1 MKKGGSFTYLTKE
14 GFRSLW
20 SNRLMSVASIAVLMS
35 CMIIIGCASMIFI
48 NMNGVLR
55 HIEQQN
61 VVMVFLEDTVGKEA
75 ADQVGEQI
83 KALPNVK
90 ECTYVPKDSAWE
102 KQMASLGEDAALLEG
117 LGENPLPDAYRVTVS
132 DLSQFQATVESLKK
146 LPGVLSI
153 QENSELAGKV
163 MEMRRSVTAVA
174 GVIIGMLLLVSLFIV
189 SNTVRLTIFSR
200 RLEISIM
207 KDVGATDGFI
217 RWPFMVEG
225 MTIGVL
231 SGLLSLG
238 AVWGLYALGVKAF
251 GGLLTTF
258 GMSTA
263 PFQAYAGWLLLGFV
277 LLGLLTGV
285 VGCAIS
291 MKRYL
296 KDGGGNL
303 G

>member
-1 MKKGGSFTYLTKE
+1 MKKRGSFAYLTKE

-48 NMNGVLR
+48 NINGILG

-61 VVMVFLEDTVGKEA
+61 VMMVFLEDTVGKEE
-75 ADQVGEQI
+75 ADQLGVEI

-90 ECTYVPKDSAWE
+90 GCVFISKDSAWE
-102 KQMASLGEDAALLEG
+102 KQMESLGEDAALLEG
-117 LGENPLPDAYRVTVS
+117 LGENPLPDAYKVTVD
-132 DLSQFQATVESLKK
+132 DLSRFEETVASLKN

-163 MEMRRSVTAVA
+163 MEMRQSVTAIA
-174 GVIIGMLLLVSLFIV
+174 GIIIGMLLLVSLFDPV
-189 SNTVRLTIFSR
+189 SNICPARRFFSR

-225 MTIGVL
+225 MAIGVL
-231 SGLLSLG
+231 SGVLSLAGPCGQFMRWRSVVSAVCSLLSE
-238 AVWGLYALGVKAF
+238 
-251 GGLLTTF
+251 
-258 GMSTA
+258 
-263 PFQAYAGWLLLGFV
+263 
-277 LLGLLTGV
+277 
-285 VGCAIS
+285 
-291 MKRYL
+291 
-296 KDGGGNL
+296 
-303 G
+303 

>member
-1 MKKGGSFTYLTKE
+1 MKNGGSFTYLTRE

-20 SNRLMSVASIAVLMS
+20 SNRLMSIASIAVLMS
-35 CMIIIGCASMIFI
+35 CMIIIGCASMIFVNI
-48 NMNGVLR
+48 NGVLG
-55 HIEQQN
+55 HIEEQN
-61 VVMVFLEDTVGKEA
+61 VIMVYLEEA
-75 ADQVGEQI
+75 AGEAEAEQVGTGI
-83 KALPNVK
+83 RALPNVK
-90 ECTYVPKDSAWE
+90 DCAFVSKESAWD
-102 KQMASLGEDAALLEG
+102 KQMESLGDDAALLEG
-117 LGENPLPDAYRVTVS
+117 MGKNPLPDAYRVTVS
-132 DLSQFQATVESLKK
+132 DLSLFDETAERLKK
-146 LPGVLSI
+146 LPGVFSI
-153 QENSELAGKV
+153 QENSELAGRV
-163 MEMRRSVTAVA
+163 MEMRRSVTAIA
-174 GVIIGMLLLVSLFIV
+174 GVIIGLLLVVSLFIV

-207 KDVGATDGFI
+207 KDVGATNGFI

-251 GGLLTTF
+251 GGLLHTF
-258 GMSTA
+258 GMGAA
-263 PFQAYAGWLLLGFV
+263 PFQAYAGWLLLGFL

-285 VGCAIS
+285 LGCAIS

-296 KDGGGNL
+296 KDGGGSL

>member
-1 MKKGGSFTYLTKE
+1 MKKRGSFAYLTKE

-48 NMNGVLR
+48 NINGILG

-61 VVMVFLEDTVGKEA
+61 VMMVFLEDTVGQEE
-75 ADQVGEQI
+75 ADQLGVEI

-90 ECTYVPKDSAWE
+90 GCVFISKASAWD
-102 KQMASLGEDAALLEG
+102 KQMESLGEDAALLEG
-117 LGENPLPDAYRVTVS
+117 LGENPLPDAYKVTVD
-132 DLSQFQATVESLKK
+132 DLSRFDETVARLKN

-163 MEMRRSVTAVA
+163 MEMRQSVTAIA
-174 GVIIGMLLLVSLFIV
+174 GIIIGMLLLVSLFIV

-225 MTIGVL
+225 MAIGVL

-238 AVWGLYALGVKAF
+238 AVWGIYALTIKAF
-251 GGLLTTF
+251 GSVLASF
-258 GMSTA
+258 GIAAA
-263 PFQAYAGWLLLGFV
+263 PFSDYAGWILLGFIA
-277 LLGLLTGV
+277 LGLLTGM

-296 KDGGGNL
+296 ENGGGSL

>member
-1 MKKGGSFTYLTKE
+1 MKKRGSFAYLTKE

-48 NMNGVLR
+48 NINGILG

-61 VVMVFLEDTVGKEA
+61 VMMVFLEDTVGKEE
-75 ADQVGEQI
+75 ADQLGVEI

-90 ECTYVPKDSAWE
+90 GCVFISKDSAWE
-102 KQMASLGEDAALLEG
+102 KQMESLGEDAALLEG
-117 LGENPLPDAYRVTVS
+117 LGENPLPDAYKVTVD
-132 DLSQFQATVESLKK
+132 DLSRFEETVASLKN

-163 MEMRRSVTAVA
+163 MEMRQSVTAIA
-174 GVIIGMLLLVSLFIV
+174 GIIIGMLLLVSLFIV

-225 MTIGVL
+225 MAIGVL
-231 SGLLSLG
+231 SGVLSLG
-238 AVWGLYALGVKAF
+238 PCGEFMRWRSRRSAVCS
-251 GGLLTTF
+251 LL
-258 GMSTA
+258 SE
-263 PFQAYAGWLLLGFV
+263 
-277 LLGLLTGV
+277 
-285 VGCAIS
+285 
-291 MKRYL
+291 
-296 KDGGGNL
+296 
-303 G
+303 

>member
-1 MKKGGSFTYLTKE
+1 MKNGGSFTYLTKE

-48 NMNGVLR
+48 NINGILG
-55 HIEQQN
+55 HIEDQN
-61 VVMVFLEDTVGKEA
+61 VVMVYLEDTADDAQAEKLGEEIRAIPNIKDCVFISKE
-75 ADQVGEQI
+75 
-83 KALPNVK
+83 
-90 ECTYVPKDSAWE
+90 SAWDQ
-102 KQMASLGEDAALLEG
+102 QMESLGDDAALLEG
-117 LGENPLPDAYRVTVS
+117 LGENPLPDAYRVTVD
-132 DLSQFQATVESLKK
+132 DLSLFKGTVESLKK
-146 LPGVLSI
+146 LPGVISV

-163 MEMRRSVTAVA
+163 MEMRRSVTAIA
-174 GVIIGMLLLVSLFIV
+174 LVIIGMLLIVSLFIV

-207 KDVGATDGFI
+207 KDVGATNGFI

-225 MTIGVL
+225 MAIGVL
-231 SGLLSLG
+231 SAFLSLG
-238 AVWGLYALGVKAF
+238 AVWGLYALAVKAF
-251 GGLLTTF
+251 GGFLDIF
-258 GMSTA
+258 GMGA
-263 PFQAYAGWLLLGFV
+263 VPFGSYVGWMLLGFV

-285 VGCAIS
+285 VGCTIS

-296 KDGGGNL
+296 KDGGGSL

>member
-1 MKKGGSFTYLTKE
+1 MKKRGSFAYLTKE

-48 NMNGVLR
+48 NINGILG

-61 VVMVFLEDTVGKEA
+61 VMMVFLEDTVGKEE
-75 ADQVGEQI
+75 ADQLGVEI

-90 ECTYVPKDSAWE
+90 GCVFISKDSAWE
-102 KQMASLGEDAALLEG
+102 KQMESLGEDAALLEG
-117 LGENPLPDAYRVTVS
+117 LGENPLPDAYKVTVD
-132 DLSQFQATVESLKK
+132 DLSRFEETVASLKN

-163 MEMRRSVTAVA
+163 MEMRQSVTAIA
-174 GVIIGMLLLVSLFIV
+174 GIIIGMLLLVSLFIV

-200 RLEISIM
+200 PAGDQYYEGRRCN
-207 KDVGATDGFI
+207 
-217 RWPFMVEG
+217 RWLYPLAVYG
-225 MTIGVL
+225 GRVAIGVL
-231 SGLLSLG
+231 SGVLSLG
-238 AVWGLYALGVKAF
+238 AVWGIYALAIKAF
-251 GGLLTTF
+251 SSVLVAF
-258 GMSTA
+258 GIGAA
-263 PFQAYAGWLLLGFV
+263 PFSAYAGWILLGFIA
-277 LLGLLTGV
+277 LGLLTGM

-296 KDGGGNL
+296 KNGGGSL

>member
-48 NMNGVLR
+48 NMNDVLG
-55 HIEQQN
+55 HIEKQN
-61 VVMVFLEDTVGKEA
+61 VVMAYLEDTVGQEE
-75 ADQVGEQI
+75 ADQLGGRI
-83 KALPNVK
+83 RALPNVK
-90 ECTYVPKDSAWE
+90 VCDFVSKDTAWA
-102 KQMASLGEDAALLEG
+102 KQMESLGDDAVLLEG
-117 LGENPLPDAYRVTVS
+117 LGENPLPDAYRITVD
-132 DLSQFQATVESLKK
+132 DLSLFQDTVDSIKK
-146 LPGVLSI
+146 LPGVESV

-163 MEMRRSVTAVA
+163 MEMRKSITAIA

-200 RLEISIM
+200 RLEIGIM
-207 KDVGATDGFI
+207 KDVGATNSFI

-258 GMSTA
+258 GMGAA
-263 PFQAYAGWLLLGFV
+263 PFQAYAGWLLLGFIV
-277 LLGLLTGV
+277 LGLLTGAI
-285 VGCAIS
+285 GCAIS

-296 KDGGGNL
+296 KDGGGSL

>member
-1 MKKGGSFTYLTKE
+1 MKKRGSFAYLTKE

-48 NMNGVLR
+48 NINGILG

-61 VVMVFLEDTVGKEA
+61 VMMVFLEDTVGKEE
-75 ADQVGEQI
+75 ADQLGVEI

-90 ECTYVPKDSAWE
+90 GCVFISKDSAWE
-102 KQMASLGEDAALLEG
+102 KQMESLGEDAALLEG
-117 LGENPLPDAYRVTVS
+117 LGENPLPDAYKVTVD
-132 DLSQFQATVESLKK
+132 DLSRFEETVASLKN

-163 MEMRRSVTAVA
+163 MEMRQSVTAIA
-174 GVIIGMLLLVSLFIV
+174 GIIIGMLLLVSLFIV

-225 MTIGVL
+225 MAIGVL
-231 SGLLSLG
+231 SGVLSLG
-238 AVWGLYALGVKAF
+238 AVWGIYALAIKAF
-251 GGLLTTF
+251 SSVLVAF
-258 GMSTA
+258 GIGAA
-263 PFQAYAGWLLLGFV
+263 PFSAYAGWILLGFIA
-277 LLGLLTGV
+277 LGLLTGM

-291 MKRYL
+291 MNRYL
-296 KDGGGNL
+296 KNGGGGL

>member
-1 MKKGGSFTYLTKE
+1 MKKGGSFAYLTRE

-20 SNRLMSVASIAVLMS
+20 SNRLMSIASIAVLMS

-48 NMNGVLR
+48 NIQGVLG

-61 VVMVFLEDTVGKEA
+61 VVMVFLEDTVEEAEARQLGEEIQALSNVMECVFVDKESA
-75 ADQVGEQI
+75 WADQME
-83 KALPNVK
+83 
-90 ECTYVPKDSAWE
+90 
-102 KQMASLGEDAALLEG
+102 SLGDDAALLEG
-117 LGENPLPDAYRVTVS
+117 LGENPLPDAYRVTVE
-132 DLSQFQATVESLKK
+132 DLSRFEETVENLRK

-153 QENSELAGKV
+153 QENSELAGRV
-163 MEMRRSVTAVA
+163 MEMRRSITAIA

-207 KDVGATDGFI
+207 KDVGATNGFI

-231 SGLLSLG
+231 SGMLSLG
-238 AVWGLYALGVKAF
+238 AVWGLYALGVRSF
-251 GGLLTTF
+251 GGLLQSF
-258 GMSTA
+258 GMSAA
-263 PFQAYAGWLLLGFV
+263 PFRAYAGWLLLGFIV
-277 LLGLLTGV
+277 LGLLTGV
-285 VGCAIS
+285 IGCVIS

-296 KDGGGNL
+296 KDGGGSL